1 MANGNARRRAHQRKE
16 VLSPVPI
23 LSARR
28 QQRRGGWAVAAKKGC
43 VVTQSMHVTVRLY
56 ATQGL
61 LAGVRTSEAR
71 RPNTGCFMTH
81 STHVCGYTQHK
92 TCLPACAPARHR
104 AQCPCNP
111 PCSFSNMR
119 RQLRIQSRDKVS
131 ARVGQLG
138 GMPRHGRKGASLR
151 ARRRPQQRAHTTTD
165 ARASLERQ
173 IVGLHG
179 ALKRCNHVALLVK
192 NSTSCVTPLS
202 RANFLRCAGLLDDR
216 PQAQHLRPSRLKAA
230 EPSRLK
236 TAAS

>member
-1 MANGNARRRAHQRKE
+1 
-16 VLSPVPI
+16 
-23 LSARR
+23 
-28 QQRRGGWAVAAKKGC
+28 
-43 VVTQSMHVTVRLY
+43 MHVTVRLY

-81 STHVCGYTQHK
+81 PTHVAVRLNATQDM
-92 TCLPACAPARHR
+92 LAGV
-104 AQCPCNP
+104 CPCNP

-202 RANFLRCAGLLDDR
+202 RASWFLRCAGALDHL
-216 PQAQHLRPSRLKAA
+216 PQALHLPPSRLKTA